1 MMYRFLKIKWKEFKS
16 EEWGIFSIEF
26 ALIMPLLVMMMFGT
40 IEIGLIMFTQSLME
54 GALRDASRYGITGQ
68 VIDDEDRLT
77 TIKKVISSRTV
88 GLVNMDTA
96 KIDVLSYPN
105 FGKIGTG
112 EAFLDGNG
120 NAQYDVGET
129 FTDENDNNVWD
140 ADIGSAGAGN
150 AGDVVLYRIQYDWPL
165 ISNYM
170 DSFIGDSGKLPLSAS
185 VAVRNEPWDLTK

>member
-1 MMYRFLKIKWKEFKS
+1 MYQTIKFKWIEFKNK
-16 EEWGIFSIEF
+16 ECGIFSIEF

-40 IEIGLIMFTQSLME
+40 IEVGLIMFTQSLME

-68 VIDDEDRLT
+68 ITDEEDRLV
-77 TIKKVISSRTV
+77 TIKNLISSRTV
-88 GLVNMDTA
+88 GLVDMDTA

-112 EAFLDGNG
+112 EAYLDGNG
-120 NAQYDVGET
+120 NAQYDAGET
-129 FTDENDNNVWD
+129 FTDENDNDVWD
-140 ADIGSAGAGN
+140 ADIGNSGAGN

-165 ISNYM
+165 ISSYM
-170 DSFIGDSGKLPLSAS
+170 DSFIGDGGKLPLSAS